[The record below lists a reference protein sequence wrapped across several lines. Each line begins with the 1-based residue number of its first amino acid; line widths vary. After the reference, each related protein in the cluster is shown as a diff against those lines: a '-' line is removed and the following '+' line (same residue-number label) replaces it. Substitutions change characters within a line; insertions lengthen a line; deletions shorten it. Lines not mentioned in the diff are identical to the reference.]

1 MIVSQRIF
9 IMFLPSFLLELYCLP
24 ISGSLKIMRI
34 FILHTSYTLQIFR
47 VCPIVPLKSY
57 TALLHPIRVP
67 YVSILS
73 IENFMTLNVDIRS
86 SDSVIILLLKG
97 SALYGQIKWI
107 KLSYIQKSQNDNTI
121 YNTNDSNYN
130 FYCVMLIVLYSI
142 FHLSLKTTL

>member
-1 MIVSQRIF
+1 MIISQRIF

-47 VCPIVPLKSY
+47 VGPIVPLKSY
-57 TALLHPIRVP
+57 TALLHPIRAP

-107 KLSYIQKSQNDNTI
+107 KLSYIQKSQNSTMRDNHKLNGEEPKYPTR
-121 YNTNDSNYN
+121 TG
-130 FYCVMLIVLYSI
+130 
-142 FHLSLKTTL
+142 